1 MPRTS
6 SRNKDGAGANPYE
19 VAHLARRLETR
30 GITMIGEWKCPRKLR
45 PSLTSAP
52 QDATMEQWARILDA
66 AASNKQLAIM
76 KVTGNQVKRHDDF
89 LKLLSVYL
97 PRLSVIAL
105 NVGEMKMIG
114 ANGATPEAYDALERA
129 LGDPAC
135 IVGHLYW
142 SDPMNKEETKRKER
156 VKDLLT
162 INRHKL
168 GYYEQLVRPDVFPL
182 HGANCWV
189 NFESRHQDRAFKR
202 VSKESQAV
210 SQGEKDA
217 LSAQDVVNG
226 EKAIISR
233 VLQQLVQKVER
244 KEKKKVE
251 NEEDRIPKRQR
262 GELPPPC
269 DVLPVTDQ

>member
-6 SRNKDGAGANPYE
+6 SRNKDGAGAKPYE
-19 VAHLARRLETR
+19 VEHLALRLKTR
-30 GITMIGEWKCPRKLR
+30 EIIMIGEWKCPRNLR
-45 PSLTSAP
+45 HSITSAP
-52 QDATMEQWARILDA
+52 QDATMEQWTSILDA

-89 LKLLSVYL
+89 LKLLAVYL

-105 NVGEMKMIG
+105 NIGEMKD
-114 ANGATPEAYDALERA
+114 ATSEAYDALERA

-142 SDPMNKEETKRKER
+142 SDPMNEDETTRKER

-168 GYYEQLVRPDVFPL
+168 GYYEQLVRPDVFLL

-202 VSKESQAV
+202 VSKESHAV
-210 SQGEKDA
+210 SQGERDA
-217 LSAQDVVNG
+217 LSAHDVVNG

-233 VLQQLVQKVER
+233 VLQQLVQRVER
-244 KEKKKVE
+244 LDKKEKKKME
-251 NEEDRIPKRQR
+251 NEEGGIPKRQC
-262 GELPPPC
+262 GVGSCSLTC
-269 DVLPVTDQ
+269 YQ

>member
-6 SRNKDGAGANPYE
+6 SRNKDGAGANPCR
-19 VAHLARRLETR
+19 VKHLARLLEEEQ
-30 GITMIGEWKCPRKLR
+30 ITMIGEWMCPKRLR
-45 PSLTSAP
+45 HSITSAP
-52 QDATMEQWARILDA
+52 QDATMQQWTTILNA

-89 LKLLSVYL
+89 LKLLADYL

-105 NVGEMKMIG
+105 NVGEMK
-114 ANGATPEAYDALERA
+114 ATSEAYDALERA
-129 LGDPAC
+129 LGNPAC
-135 IVGHLYW
+135 VVGHLYW
-142 SDPMNKEETKRKER
+142 PDPMNREETTRKER

-168 GYYEQLVRPDVFPL
+168 GYYEQLVRPDVFHL

-189 NFESRHQDRAFKR
+189 NFESRHQERALKR
-202 VSKESQAV
+202 VNKENQAV
-210 SQGEKDA
+210 SQGERNA

-233 VLQQLVQKVER
+233 VLQQLVQRVER
-244 KEKKKVE
+244 VDKKEKRVVE
-251 NEEDRIPKRQR
+251 NEEGGIPKRQR
-262 GELPPPC
+262 GELQPC